1 MVSAVVRQETQSGR
15 DFLRSL
21 REEIQCHPG
30 VGHSLLG
37 RMLTDPRTRHDF
49 KILASQHY
57 PLVANFTT
65 YMELLLLR
73 APSSESKRWLAKVLV
88 DEYGERS
95 DGDDH
100 AASYRAFMH
109 AAGIAPGSE
118 ASFPLHPE
126 VVGFIREHYRICT
139 QEPFLVGLGAVGP
152 GHEWS
157 IPTMFEHVMTGLRKA
172 GFAADDVTYWSM
184 HLDQDADHGAWL
196 EEALVTFCETPEA
209 RGQIRRGALL
219 SLKAREQFWW
229 GVLDKISS
237 ERTKAMLPG
246 VTSAT
251 AGAEATQPT
260 YADLRQGLNIRVDL
274 GAVSDTP

>member
-1 MVSAVVRQETQSGR
+1 MEELPRPTACVTGAVMVSVVERRETQSAR

-49 KILASQHY
+49 RILATQHY

-73 APSSESKRWLAKVLV
+73 APSSEAKRWLAKVLV

-95 DGDDH
+95 HGDDH
-100 AASYRAFMH
+100 AAAYRAFMH
-109 AAGIAPGSE
+109 AAGIPPGSE
-118 ASFPLHPE
+118 AKYPLHPE

-139 QEPFLVGLGAVGP
+139 EEPFLVGLGAVGP

-157 IPTMFEHVMTGLRKA
+157 IPAMFEHVTAGLAKA
-172 GFAADDVTYWSM
+172 GFAAADVAYWSM

-196 EEALVTFCETPEA
+196 EEALVAFCETAEA
-209 RGQIRRGALL
+209 RRQVRRGALL

-229 GVLDKISS
+229 GVLDKVNS
-237 ERTKAMLPG
+237 ERARGMLPG
-246 VTSAT
+246 VAH
-251 AGAEATQPT
+251 
-260 YADLRQGLNIRVDL
+260 
-274 GAVSDTP
+274 SDSGSSST

>member
-1 MVSAVVRQETQSGR
+1 MASAVAPQEGQSAR
-15 DFLRSL
+15 NFLKAL
-21 REEIQCHPG
+21 REEIQRHPG

-73 APSSESKRWLAKVLV
+73 APSSEAKRWLAKVLV

-95 DGDDH
+95 HGDDH

-118 ASFPLHPE
+118 ENYPLHPE

-139 QEPFLVGLGAVGP
+139 QEPFLVGLGAIGP
-152 GHEWS
+152 GHEWA
-157 IPTMFEHVMTGLRKA
+157 IPTMFEHVMRGLRKA
-172 GFAADDVTYWSM
+172 GLDGPDVTYWSM

-196 EEALVTFCETPEA
+196 EEALVAFCASEET
-209 RGQIRRGALL
+209 RRQIRRGALL

-229 GVLDKISS
+229 GVLDKING

-246 VTSAT
+246 IAPAT

-260 YADLRQGLNIRVDL
+260 CADLRQGLEIRVDL
-274 GAVSDTP
+274 GAAGGTP

>member
-1 MVSAVVRQETQSGR
+1 
-15 DFLRSL
+15 L

-73 APSSESKRWLAKVLV
+73 APSSEAKRWLAKVLV

-95 DGDDH
+95 YGDDH

-109 AAGIAPGSE
+109 AAGIQPGSE
-118 ASFPLHPE
+118 ASYALHPE

-157 IPTMFEHVMTGLRKA
+157 IPTMFEHVMIGLRKA

-196 EEALVTFCETPEA
+196 EEALVAFCETPEA
-209 RGQIRRGALL
+209 REQIRRGALL

-246 VTSAT
+246 VAPAT

-260 YADLRQGLNIRVDL
+260 YADLRQGLEIRVDL
-274 GAVSDTP
+274 GAASGTP